1 MVKSDAPTVE
11 SYLAELPPERREAL
25 EAVREVILAN
35 LPQGYEECM
44 VFGMIGYVIPLSRY
58 PKTYNNQPLALAALA
73 SQKRHMAVYLNNVYG
88 DPETL
93 EWFTSAYEASG
104 KRLDMG
110 KSCVRFTKTREP
122 SARTHRRDHSPHERG
137 RFPLVLRGRAEQG
150 KARLRARPA
159 PRSRNEGERMDMKQV
174 IYDELRRI
182 AKAGVVTYYSD
193 LARLVGLD
201 MSSIVDRN
209 RLSDILGEIN
219 IDEDALGRPMLSAV
233 WAVKRGEQAGSG
245 VLEHRGAL
253 GSLQRRQGRGRAG

>member
-44 VFGMIGYVIPLSRY
+44 TFGMIGYVIPLSRY
-58 PKTYNNQPLALAALA
+58 PKTYNKQPLALAALA

-110 KSCVRFTKTREP
+110 KSCVRFTKLANLPLELIGETI
-122 SARTHRRDHSPHERG
+122 ARTS
-137 RFPLVLRGRAEQG
+137 
-150 KARLRARPA
+150 
-159 PRSRNEGERMDMKQV
+159 
-174 IYDELRRI
+174 
-182 AKAGVVTYYSD
+182 
-193 LARLVGLD
+193 
-201 MSSIVDRN
+201 VDDF
-209 RLSDILGEIN
+209 LSFY
-219 IDEDALGRPMLSAV
+219 EDARSKA
-233 WAVKRGEQAGSG
+233 KRG
-245 VLEHRGAL
+245 
-253 GSLQRRQGRGRAG
+253 

>member
-1 MVKSDAPTVE
+1 MVKSDASTVE
-11 SYLAELPPERREAL
+11 SYLAELPAERREAL

-110 KSCVRFTKTREP
+110 KSCVRFTKLANLPLELIGETI
-122 SARTHRRDHSPHERG
+122 ARTS
-137 RFPLVLRGRAEQG
+137 
-150 KARLRARPA
+150 
-159 PRSRNEGERMDMKQV
+159 
-174 IYDELRRI
+174 
-182 AKAGVVTYYSD
+182 
-193 LARLVGLD
+193 
-201 MSSIVDRN
+201 VDDF
-209 RLSDILGEIN
+209 LSFY
-219 IDEDALGRPMLSAV
+219 EDARSKA
-233 WAVKRGEQAGSG
+233 KRG
-245 VLEHRGAL
+245 
-253 GSLQRRQGRGRAG
+253 